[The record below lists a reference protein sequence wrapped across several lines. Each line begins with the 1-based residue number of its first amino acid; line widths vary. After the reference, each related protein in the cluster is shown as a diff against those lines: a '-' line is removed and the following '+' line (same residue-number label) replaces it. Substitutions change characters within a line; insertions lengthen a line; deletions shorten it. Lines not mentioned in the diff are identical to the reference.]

1 MQAWVDG
8 GAYRR
13 DRDGDG
19 EYDAQAEVALMD
31 AWYTRMIETL
41 LPQVTALEDTA
52 AGNVSLVGRDNAP
65 GAGGSAYQ
73 NGYYGYLE
81 RVLEQA
87 LGDSARPYQR
97 LRCADSDSAEA
108 CRAALAESL
117 TLALDDLGGLAN
129 RDNWDVDESV
139 DAIQHRAIGLSSVPA
154 IHWQNR
160 PTFQQVVEFTNHR

>member
-1 MQAWVDG
+1 
-8 GAYRR
+8 
-13 DRDGDG
+13 
-19 EYDAQAEVALMD
+19 
-31 AWYTRMIETL
+31 
-41 LPQVTALEDTA
+41 
-52 AGNVSLVGRDNAP
+52 GNVSLVGRDNAP
-65 GAGGSAYQ
+65 GAMGSAYQ

-87 LGDSARPYQR
+87 LGDSAQPYQR
-97 LRCADSDSAEA
+97 LRCADSDTAEA

-129 RDNWDVDESV
+129 RDNWDVDESL